1 MTIDEREEEL
11 NKQYSEGLIT
21 YSDFALAWIQAQED
35 EETYPN
41 KEATK

>member
-11 NKQYSEGLIT
+11 DNQYEEGLIT
-21 YSDFALAWIQAQED
+21 YSDWALAWCQAQAD

-41 KEATK
+41 KEED